1 MFVAY
6 QGVTKRK
13 KTIEILRRARDA
25 APSDVRSYL
34 GLASLFMQTGKTK
47 KAAKVI
53 QSAVKALAKS
63 AQTKPIPRNLYVA
76 LLHHLGA
83 QLLSFSEFSAA
94 QKTMRLVRLLNPI
107 LAELRTTRGG
117 VVGSQWLFH
126 ASRRPNSASTILCA
140 GPRYGPCCVNCNRW
154 AGLSLS

>member
-53 QSAVKALAKS
+53 QSAVKALAKR
-63 AQTKPIPRNLYVA
+63 ADKTHPEKPVR
-76 LLHHLGA
+76 
-83 QLLSFSEFSAA
+83 STAA
-94 QKTMRLVRLLNPI
+94 
-107 LAELRTTRGG
+107 
-117 VVGSQWLFH
+117 S
-126 ASRRPNSASTILCA
+126 SRRATSQFL
-140 GPRYGPCCVNCNRW
+140 
-154 AGLSLS
+154 